1 MTSSRAILFL
11 AVALLATPARALV
24 PGGGPAKSDCYAQW
38 QVTTRELQANHGRT
52 GVDCQD
58 GDPRCDV
65 DGQQNGTCTLGVS
78 ICVFQPAMSG
88 CVPQEVTSVTPSRK
102 TARSAFGRHR
112 CLPRPRRAGRQR
124 WYRSR
129 CAADDAAHA
138 PRGRCA

>member
-11 AVALLATPARALV
+11 AAALLATPARALV

-38 QVTTRELQANHGRT
+38 QVTTPELQANHGRT

-88 CVPQEVTSVTPSRK
+88 CVPREVTSVTPSRN
-102 TARSAFGRHR
+102 TAATSWP
-112 CLPRPRRAGRQR
+112 PR
-124 WYRSR
+124 
-129 CAADDAAHA
+129 
-138 PRGRCA
+138 